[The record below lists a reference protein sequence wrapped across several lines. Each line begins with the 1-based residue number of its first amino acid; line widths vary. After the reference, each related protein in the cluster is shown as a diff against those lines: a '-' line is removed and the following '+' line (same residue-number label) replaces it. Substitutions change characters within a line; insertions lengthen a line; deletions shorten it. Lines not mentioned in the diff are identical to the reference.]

1 MAAQGLY
8 LIAALVAGYRII
20 TKGIQSLARRH
31 LDMNFLMI
39 IAAAGAFAIGHG
51 EEGASILLLFSIA
64 EFLEDYAGDRARE
77 SVGALIKLAPETAI
91 VIRDGNEKIVHAHE
105 VAVGELVVVKPGDK
119 IPVDGVVVRGTSS
132 VNQAPIT
139 GESMLVTKT
148 SGDEVFAGTIS
159 EEG

>member
-1 MAAQGLY
+1 MLGVGVYVDFTLLQHMAAQGLY

-105 VAVGELVVVKPGDK
+105 GGGGRTRCREA
-119 IPVDGVVVRGTSS
+119 RR
-132 VNQAPIT
+132 
-139 GESMLVTKT
+139 
-148 SGDEVFAGTIS
+148 
-159 EEG
+159 